1 MFPVGNFAFLRLSDE
16 RNYYEGLI
24 KVVVMEKNYKIPWV
38 ISDFRRKVDK
48 INALLGY
55 HADFMQFLHDA
66 LEFELLSMSLNK
78 H

>member
-1 MFPVGNFAFLRLSDE
+1 
-16 RNYYEGLI
+16 
-24 KVVVMEKNYKIPWV
+24 MEKNYKIPWV

-78 H
+78 HWIKGKVIPLQARCGPEGG